1 MQNRNMA
8 DDSDTNKTL
17 FAQLDTDA
25 GGSARVV
32 LKGGLDAETVV
43 TCWTRI
49 VDPLRQAN
57 ASNVRV
63 DASGVSYCDGAGI
76 GLLVEL
82 QRLAAVNG
90 GRAEITGL
98 SAELEPLLR
107 MATIEDPTRALL
119 APPPRPSLV
128 EHVGSAAAT
137 VLADMRDMIA
147 FIGELVVAFAW
158 AVTHPQQV
166 RWRDVLSIAEKV
178 GVNALPV
185 AVLLGWLI
193 GAIIAFQTAGPLR
206 KFGADANLF
215 VADIVAA
222 AVIREL
228 GPLITAILLAGRSG
242 SAFAAELGTMKVTEE
257 LDALT
262 TLGLAPVRFLIVPRV
277 LAALFMTPLL
287 AIFTTLMG
295 LFGGYVVFASMGYSL
310 TIYVQRMLN
319 VVDYVDLV
327 GGLFKTVVFALLV
340 AAVGCL
346 RGLHTQQGPGAVGD
360 STTRA
365 VVAGIVLIILADGVL
380 GTVYFY
386 LGI

>member
-1 MQNRNMA
+1 MA
-8 DDSDTNKTL
+8 DLDPEKTT
-17 FAQLDTDA
+17 FSEVEI
-25 GGSARVV
+25 GSQNHAHVV
-32 LKGGLDAETVV
+32 LGGRLDAETVA
-43 TCWTRI
+43 TRWSRI
-49 VDPLRQAN
+49 VEPLREAGS
-57 ASNVRV
+57 ATVDI
-63 DASGVSYCDGAGI
+63 DASGVSYCDGAGV

-82 QRLAAVNG
+82 QRLAAANG

-107 MATIEDPTRALL
+107 MATLEDPTRAQL
-119 APPPRPSLV
+119 APPPRQSLV

-147 FIGELVVAFAW
+147 FVGELVVAFAW
-158 AVTHPQQV
+158 AVTHPHQV
-166 RWRDVLSIAEKV
+166 RWRDVWSIAEKV

-185 AVLLGWLI
+185 AVLLGWMI

-215 VADIVAA
+215 VADIVSA

-242 SAFAAELGTMKVTEE
+242 AAFAAELGTMKVTEE

-277 LAALFMTPLL
+277 LAALFMTPIL
-287 AIFTTLMG
+287 AIFTILFG

-310 TIYVQRMLN
+310 SIYIQRMLN
-319 VVDYVDLV
+319 VVDYVDLL
-327 GGLFKTVVFALLV
+327 GGLFKTVVFAFLI

-380 GTVYFY
+380 GTVFFY

>member
-1 MQNRNMA
+1 MA
-8 DDSDTNKTL
+8 NDGNSDQIL
-17 FAQLDTDA
+17 SAQLDIDS
-25 GGSARVV
+25 GGSARVI

-107 MATIEDPTRALL
+107 MATLQDPTRAQL
-119 APPPRPSLV
+119 APPPRQSLV
-128 EHVGSAAAT
+128 EHVGSGAAT
-137 VLADMRDMIA
+137 VLADARDMIA

-158 AVTHPQQV
+158 AVTHPRQV
-166 RWRDVLSIAEKV
+166 RWRDVWSIAEKV

-185 AVLLGWLI
+185 AVLLGFLI

-277 LAALFMTPLL
+277 LAALFMTPIL
-287 AIFTTLMG
+287 AIFTILLG

-310 TIYVQRMLN
+310 SIYVQRTLN
-319 VVDYVDLV
+319 VVDYVDLL
-327 GGLFKTVVFALLV
+327 GGLFKTVVFAFLV

>member
-1 MQNRNMA
+1 MA

-17 FAQLDTDA
+17 SAQLDTDA

-119 APPPRPSLV
+119 VPPPRPSLV

>member
-1 MQNRNMA
+1 MA

-17 FAQLDTDA
+17 SAQLDTDA

-57 ASNVRV
+57 ASHVRV

-119 APPPRPSLV
+119 VPPPRPSLV

-222 AVIREL
+222 AVICEL

>member
-119 APPPRPSLV
+119 VPPPRPSLV

-380 GTVYFY
+380 GTLFFY